1 MMYAEQITAVQKAQL
16 TALHELTGK
25 ALTAMEKF
33 AELNLQAVKASLAE
47 NARHA
52 QALLNAKDL
61 KELTQLHSD
70 AVEPLAEKGASYN
83 RHLYEITSGMSAEL
97 GLVAESQI
105 ADIQKQF
112 TAVVEAAM
120 KDAPQGSEPI
130 VIAVQ
135 SALSTAS
142 TAMDAMHKAVKKAA
156 DAAHTNMSAMTDDA
170 VKASKTTR
178 SPKATTSA

>member
-1 MMYAEQITAVQKAQL
+1 MMYAEQITTVQKAQL

-25 ALTAMEKF
+25 ALAAMEKF

-47 NARHA
+47 NSRHA
-52 QALLNAKDL
+52 QALLNAKDV

-70 AVEPLAEKGASYN
+70 AVEPLAEKAASYN

-97 GLVAESQI
+97 GLTAESQI
-105 ADIQKQF
+105 ADVQKQF
-112 TAVVEAAM
+112 IAVVEAAM

-135 SALSTAS
+135 SALSTAT
-142 TAMDAMHKAVKKAA
+142 TAMDTMHKAVKKAA
-156 DAAHTNMSAMTDDA
+156 DAAHANMTAMTDDA
-170 VKASKTTR
+170 VKATRTTR
-178 SPKATTSA
+178 SSRAAASA